1 MEPPRCPLTCYTF
14 KKHSQA
20 VGCESLVVQALLPGP
35 DTFRSHLTQADF
47 QSTACKDAEGGWR
60 LEASLGLPGLTQA
73 LPGPRRLQECSESAL
88 QPFARVVGN
97 FAAKKG
103 QRGLANMACFVC
115 LKTTVYFGLQQWCP
129 VTGQRGFS

>member
-1 MEPPRCPLTCYTF
+1 MEPPRCRLTCYTF

-20 VGCESLVVQALLPGP
+20 VGYESLVVQALLPGP

-73 LPGPRRLQECSESAL
+73 LPGPRRLQESFSPL
-88 QPFARVVGN
+88 Q
-97 FAAKKG
+97 
-103 QRGLANMACFVC
+103 GLLATSQPRKDSVAWLTWLV
-115 LKTTVYFGLQQWCP
+115 LYV
-129 VTGQRGFS
+129 